1 MQKLGENSP
10 MPGGAHSSSPL
21 PPPIIEPSAL
31 RPRSS
36 NPPAEPTVPA
46 DKTDVES
53 VYEAKLATPML
64 HLAPPPALE
73 LVPDEESKADKT
85 EPRPPPKVEPT
96 PTKPEPKAEAKP
108 EPKPESKPAKP
119 VVKSEKP
126 PVPKREAPAVSV
138 PQVPKPQGS
147 SPLRW
152 LALAGVLAL
161 ATFVAVRVSVAPAP
175 VEPAPTGSVAEP
187 PINVLYTDLPP
198 GATLTENEGWLEIH
212 APEGTVVTVDG
223 IELTSAGAIASG
235 NHELHAG
242 NRTKTVDVRAGKT
255 ARVDWP

>member
-10 MPGGAHSSSPL
+10 MPGGAHISSPL

-36 NPPAEPTVPA
+36 NPPAEPGAPPA
-46 DKTDVES
+46 DKTDIEA
-53 VYEAKLATPML
+53 VYEAKLATPTVP

-73 LVPDEESKADKT
+73 LVQEEESKADKT
-85 EPRPPPKVEPT
+85 EPKPPPKVEPA
-96 PTKPEPKAEAKP
+96 PKPEPKAEAKP
-108 EPKPESKPAKP
+108 ESKPAPKA

-126 PVPKREAPAVSV
+126 PVPKRESTPVSI
-138 PQVPKPQGS
+138 PQVPKPK
-147 SPLRW
+147 SPSLLR
-152 LALAGVLAL
+152 LFALAGVLAL
-161 ATFVAVRVSVAPAP
+161 ATFVAVRISVAPAP
-175 VEPAPTGSVAEP
+175 VEPAPTASSVAEP

-198 GATLTENEGWLEIH
+198 GATLAENEGWLAIH
-212 APEGTVVTVDG
+212 APEGTVVLVDG
-223 IELTSAGAIASG
+223 IELTAPESAIAAG
-235 NHELHAG
+235 NHELRAG